1 MVRTV
6 HGKSLPQSFR
16 TPPAVASTMVLK
28 ALVKTSAT
36 TARLTSTIGTNIGTR
51 ALIVPFAM
59 TTEKDFVADM
69 KSA

>member
-1 MVRTV
+1 MP
-6 HGKSLPQSFR
+6 L
-16 TPPAVASTMVLK
+16 AVASTMVLK